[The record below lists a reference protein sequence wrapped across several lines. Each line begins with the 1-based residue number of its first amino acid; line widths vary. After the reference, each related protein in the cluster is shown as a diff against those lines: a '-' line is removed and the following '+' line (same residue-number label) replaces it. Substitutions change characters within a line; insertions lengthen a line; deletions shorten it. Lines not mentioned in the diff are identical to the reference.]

1 MPETK
6 TSSQR
11 PLEGAR
17 TLPLGH
23 GLCCLPVFQQVPASR
38 AADGRAWHEE
48 VGEGLAPGCP
58 ALLPRRDARSSLG
71 PRPPG
76 SAHPHG
82 GRAVLV
88 TGQGS
93 LPRGHPARQPLSSK
107 RPRDGD
113 QAASTQPLKDR
124 EAPPHPAGRDSTGG
138 PPRRRGGTGCR
149 PVHPPEGEARRPD
162 TQALFSVMTTGW
174 GPRRAGSAAPGAGK
188 LGPRR
193 AEVSV

>member
-93 LPRGHPARQPLSSK
+93 LPRGHPTRQPQ
-107 RPRDGD
+107 RDPETG
-113 QAASTQPLKDR
+113 TKQPAHSRSRTGK
-124 EAPPHPAGRDSTGG
+124 PHPTRREGTAQEAHHGAG
-138 PPRRRGGTGCR
+138 
-149 PVHPPEGEARRPD
+149 
-162 TQALFSVMTTGW
+162 
-174 GPRRAGSAAPGAGK
+174 AGPGAGPCT
-188 LGPRR
+188 LPRARPGDPTPRR
-193 AEVSV
+193 CSQ